1 MLFTVCKIIDGT
13 RKYSEEYFGG
23 NDKENQF
30 GKKENHEKIYLLYEL
45 TKMPKCFY
53 VNYVNI

>member
-13 RKYSEEYFGG
+13 RKHSEEYFGG

-30 GKKENHEKIYLLYEL
+30 GKKENHEKIYLLYKL

-53 VNYVNI
+53 VN

>member
-30 GKKENHEKIYLLYEL
+30 GKKENHEKIYLLYKL

-53 VNYVNI
+53 VN